1 VTDAEMF
8 LNWPPSWSILL
19 YLPALFL
26 GFTVHEVAHAT
37 VAYLLGDTSQ
47 VERRRL
53 SFNPV
58 RHVSWLGMVV
68 FLLFGFGW
76 AKPVQVDP
84 TRFRIK
90 NRAGGMFLVSIAG
103 ASANLLM
110 VLLAFLGI
118 AATGVLVSW
127 LTGTGLWDVY
137 RFLMVEEPALD
148 LQGLAAALSVY
159 VLNVNLI
166 LAIFN
171 LLPFPPLDGFQALMS
186 LYSVGRRALTGKPA
200 YQSAMRPP
208 PIAASGEAT
217 VRSPAEIHFDIG
229 LEYQKKGQLDE
240 AIARY
245 RQALAND
252 EQFALA
258 YYNLGLAHWA
268 KGQLPLATGAFRSAL
283 HSSRD
288 VAVRIQADLRLREV
302 AQDEQDPE
310 GKIGPLPSPLERGT
324 PVDLPPKEAAGSSVP
339 LDPAVAR
346 RVWLRLAIGGVVM
359 AALAVAAWLFVTVV
373 AFLSVT

>member
-1 VTDAEMF
+1 MF

-19 YLPALFL
+19 YLPALFI

-47 VERRRL
+47 VEGRRL

-110 VLLAFLGI
+110 VLLAFLGVV
-118 AATGVLVSW
+118 ATGALVSW
-127 LTGTGLWDVY
+127 LTGSGLWDVY
-137 RFLMVEEPALD
+137 QFLMVQDPGLD
-148 LQGLAAALSVY
+148 MQGLAAALSTY

-166 LAIFN
+166 LAFFN

-186 LYSVGRRALTGKPA
+186 LYSMGRRALTGKPG
-200 YQSAMRPP
+200 YESAMRPP
-208 PIAASGEAT
+208 PVASGEEAST
-217 VRSPAEIHFDIG
+217 RTPAEIHFDIG
-229 LEYQKKGQLDE
+229 LEYQKNGQLDE

-268 KGQLPLATGAFRSAL
+268 KGQLPLAAGAFRSAM
-283 HSSRD
+283 HTGRD

-302 AQDEQDPE
+302 DQDQRSPE
-310 GKIGPLPSPLERGT
+310 GEIGPIPPPLERGT
-324 PVDLPPKEAAGSSVP
+324 RVELPAGEGSRQSVP

-346 RVWLRLAIGGVVM
+346 RVWLRLAIGGVIM
-359 AALAVAAWLFVTVV
+359 AILAVTAWLFVTIV
-373 AFLSVT
+373 AFLAVA

>member
-1 VTDAEMF
+1 LTGVEMF

-19 YLPALFL
+19 YLPALFI

-47 VERRRL
+47 VEGRRL

-84 TRFRIK
+84 TRFRTK

-103 ASANLLM
+103 AMANLLV
-110 VLLAFLGI
+110 VLLSLLGI
-118 AATGVLVSW
+118 VATGALIWVLKGSNPQDV
-127 LTGTGLWDVY
+127 LQFLIVPDPGLN
-137 RFLMVEEPALD
+137 
-148 LQGLAAALSVY
+148 LQGLAVALSVD

-166 LAIFN
+166 LAVFN

-186 LYSVGRRALTGKPA
+186 LYSVGRRALTGKPGSESA
-200 YQSAMRPP
+200 VPPQS
-208 PIAASGEAT
+208 IAASGETPAG
-217 VRSPAEIHFDIG
+217 SPAEIHFDIG
-229 LEYQKKGQLDE
+229 LEYHKNGQLEE

-252 EQFALA
+252 DRFALA

-268 KGQLPLATGAFRSAL
+268 KGQLPLAAGAFRSAL
-283 HSSRD
+283 QSSRD

-302 AQDEQDPE
+302 VQDEQNPDGE
-310 GKIGPLPSPLERGT
+310 IGPVPSPLERGT
-324 PVDLPPKEAAGSSVP
+324 RVELPPEEVAAPPVP
-339 LDPAVAR
+339 LDPAMAR
-346 RVWLRLAIGGVVM
+346 RAWLRLAIGGALM
-359 AALAVAAWLFVTVV
+359 AVLAISAWLFVTAVV
-373 AFLSVT
+373 FLSVA

>member
-1 VTDAEMF
+1 
-8 LNWPPSWSILL
+8 
-19 YLPALFL
+19 
-26 GFTVHEVAHAT
+26 
-37 VAYLLGDTSQ
+37 
-47 VERRRL
+47 
-53 SFNPV
+53 
-58 RHVSWLGMVV
+58 
-68 FLLFGFGW
+68 
-76 AKPVQVDP
+76 
-84 TRFRIK
+84 
-90 NRAGGMFLVSIAG
+90 MFLVSIAG

-110 VLLAFLGI
+110 VLLSLLGI
-118 AATGVLVSW
+118 GATGALIWVLKGSNPQDV
-127 LTGTGLWDVY
+127 LQFLIVPEPGLN
-137 RFLMVEEPALD
+137 
-148 LQGLAAALSVY
+148 LQGLAVALSVY

-186 LYSVGRRALTGKPA
+186 LYSVGRQALTGKPA
-200 YQSAMRPP
+200 RQSAMRSPLT
-208 PIAASGEAT
+208 AATGEAT
-217 VRSPAEIHFDIG
+217 ARSPAEIHFDIG
-229 LEYQKKGQLDE
+229 LEYQKNGQLDE

-252 EQFALA
+252 EHFALA

-268 KGQLPLATGAFRSAL
+268 KGQLPLAAGAFRSTL
-283 HSSRD
+283 QSSRD

-310 GKIGPLPSPLERGT
+310 GKIGPVPSPLERGT
-324 PVDLPPKEAAGSSVP
+324 PVELPLKEAAGSPAP

-359 AALAVAAWLFVTVV
+359 AVLAVAAWLFVTVV